1 MAEVQRCWPSGQT
14 DSGRHYREQGERRER
29 KMKKTDDA
37 HFKPTH
43 KHGIKSIRCCGS
55 THNRTACEFC
65 THARFP
71 CKMHETHNK
80 TCQKIWAEP
89 HMLFHFVS
97 RAGGWRKS
105 EPLGR
110 STEPSFRFPRVWWRV
125 CDRGLSFAVFWRE
138 VTVLLNPKHLKYLR
152 PRPCSTLKEQ
162 PVHLDPS
169 QCMKN
174 PGITFA

>member
-43 KHGIKSIRCCGS
+43 KHGIKSIQCCGS
-55 THNRTACEFC
+55 THNRTACEFRA
-65 THARFP
+65 HARFP

-97 RAGGWRKS
+97 RAGERANRWAVRQSLFFAFLVVAGVWLGTQLCSLLKGGHRSAESKTFEVS
-105 EPLGR
+105 EAPF
-110 STEPSFRFPRVWWRV
+110 SVP
-125 CDRGLSFAVFWRE
+125 
-138 VTVLLNPKHLKYLR
+138 H
-152 PRPCSTLKEQ
+152 
-162 PVHLDPS
+162 
-169 QCMKN
+169 
-174 PGITFA
+174 